1 MIPRALDHHVF
12 CLLTLV
18 SGTFSVLFNGFFKL
32 IIIINPPLGIQN
44 NHILAYVV
52 FWTVLQNDKKYN
64 INRRFLFDLD
74 IGSDFGQRKESKRGG
89 KKAPAGPKRRWANW
103 PSPFCYPNASTFDEH
118 LFQKSSG
125 ELSDGLTS

>member
-64 INRRFLFDLD
+64 INRWFLFDLD
-74 IGSDFGQRKESKRGG
+74 IGSDFGQRKESKRGE
-89 KKAPAGPKRRWANW
+89 KKHQQGPKEGGPIGLAHFAIQMRQ
-103 PSPFCYPNASTFDEH
+103 H
-118 LFQKSSG
+118 LMNICSKRVQVNY
-125 ELSDGLTS
+125 LMV